1 MTELTYD
8 AEHEIILVT
17 SSELPHDEDFELWAT
32 LFLHAPAITTAD
44 FDAGADRHQLRFHFT
59 DHSFNLNF
67 EHYSESIWINAEGI
81 EASAALP
88 QLHQY
93 LVAQLQ

>member
-1 MTELTYD
+1 MP
-8 AEHEIILVT
+8 V
-17 SSELPHDEDFELWAT
+17 
-32 LFLHAPAITTAD
+32 
-44 FDAGADRHQLRFHFT
+44 DRHQLRFHFT
-59 DHSFNLNF
+59 DHSFNPNF
-67 EHYSESIWINAEGI
+67 EHYSESIWINMSI

>member
-1 MTELTYD
+1 MTQIEYNH
-8 AEHEIILVT
+8 AHKCIVISPVEA
-17 SSELPHDEDFELWAT
+17 PHDEDFELWAT

>member
-1 MTELTYD
+1 MTELTFD
-8 AEHEIILVT
+8 AEHAVIIVQA
-17 SSELPHDEDFELWAT
+17 SEPPHDEDFELWAT
-32 LFLHAPAITTAD
+32 LFLHTPAIKIAD

-81 EASAALP
+81 EASAVLP
-88 QLHQY
+88 QLYQY
-93 LVAQLQ
+93 LVMQLQ